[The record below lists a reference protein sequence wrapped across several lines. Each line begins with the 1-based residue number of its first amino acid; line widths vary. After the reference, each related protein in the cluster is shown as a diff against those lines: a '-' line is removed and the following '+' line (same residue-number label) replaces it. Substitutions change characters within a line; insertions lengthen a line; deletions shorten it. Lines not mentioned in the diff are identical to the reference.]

1 MEEILQE
8 IKKPI
13 PPKCSAKKGIRKKN
27 VKICLLIQSMALTS
41 SRYKVDLGQ
50 PVFRNWTLH
59 I

>member
-50 PVFRNWTLH
+50 PVFRN
-59 I
+59 